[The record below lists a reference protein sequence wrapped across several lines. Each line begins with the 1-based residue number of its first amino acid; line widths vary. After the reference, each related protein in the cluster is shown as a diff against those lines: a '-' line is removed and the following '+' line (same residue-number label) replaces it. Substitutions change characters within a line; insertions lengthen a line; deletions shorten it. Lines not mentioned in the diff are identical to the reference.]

1 MSSVSIMKPGLHV
14 DATSTSIP
22 NFSEHPNLAERH
34 HFHDKK
40 AYKLTALA
48 RAHLK
53 ADETFAP
60 EKLSSRNCEWTAGF
74 DGREIQLE

>member
-1 MSSVSIMKPGLHV
+1 VSIPILPN
-14 DATSTSIP
+14 ATIFMTRRLI
-22 NFSEHPNLAERH
+22 
-34 HFHDKK
+34 
-40 AYKLTALA
+40 KLTALA

-60 EKLSSRNCEWTAGF
+60 EKLSSRSCEWTAGF